1 MSKHDLK
8 QKAINFRRQGK
19 TYSEILKEIPV
30 AKSTLSLWLRDVGL
44 SIAQKQNITE
54 KRQQAQKR
62 GADAQRN
69 KRIKKQTNIIET
81 AQAEIGKMSLRELW
95 LVGIALYW
103 AEGSKEKEYRTS
115 SKTSFSNS
123 DPKMILIFLIWLKR
137 CLKVFDE
144 DISFDLY
151 IHESHKDNVTNVI
164 KKWASILNQPLSA
177 FKHTYFKKNKIRT
190 RRKNTGD
197 LYIGLLRVNIRAST
211 DLNRKIAGWI
221 GGIAKYW
228 GIV

>member
-69 KRIKKQTNIIET
+69 KRIKKQTSIVET

-95 LVGIALYW
+95 LVGIALHQLLGRRPGVGGGW
-103 AEGSKEKEYRTS
+103 VGRGPPSPSTS
-115 SKTSFSNS
+115 ATWKPQRRRSSWML
-123 DPKMILIFLIWLKR
+123 P
-137 CLKVFDE
+137 
-144 DISFDLY
+144 
-151 IHESHKDNVTNVI
+151 
-164 KKWASILNQPLSA
+164 
-177 FKHTYFKKNKIRT
+177 T
-190 RRKNTGD
+190 RRPE
-197 LYIGLLRVNIRAST
+197 
-211 DLNRKIAGWI
+211 
-221 GGIAKYW
+221 
-228 GIV
+228 